1 MTDII
6 DQANDLA
13 EQLTAAYVA
22 HQRRQNARLAYTGQ
36 CYNCE
41 RPHLPVTIF
50 AMLIAETI
58 GKNAKTQSNVEGK
71 PRTNNHR
78 VFVHPRAQ
86 TPAHCSKNQ
95 G

>member
-22 HQRRQNARLAYTGQ
+22 YQRRQNARLAYTGQ

-41 RPHLPVTIF
+41 T
-50 AMLIAETI
+50 
-58 GKNAKTQSNVEGK
+58 S
-71 PRTNNHR
+71 
-78 VFVHPRAQ
+78 
-86 TPAHCSKNQ
+86 TPAGHNFCDADCRDDWQKRQ
-95 G
+95 DAEQRRGKTTDE